1 LKIFAIVPVKS
12 FENAK
17 SRFGSL
23 LSTHER
29 IRLSEMLLVRT
40 ICTLKK
46 TPCIQRILLVS
57 ADTRIK
63 AIASKYGVTFLEEL
77 KEAGVNSAV
86 ELADEFCIS
95 ARADASLVLPTDLPL
110 IVPGDIDIICKIV
123 VAKDSCVILCPSYK
137 FDGSNVLFR
146 KPCNIIHTSYDKNSY
161 PNHVL
166 AGIRSN
172 ANTRVLFLDRLMI
185 DIDTV
190 NDIKKMLSIG
200 QSNDQITRYLK
211 TILTRHTSVR

>member
-12 FENAK
+12 FEKAK

-29 IRLSEMLLVRT
+29 IRLSGMLLERT

-46 TPCIQRILLVS
+46 TPSIQSILLVS

-63 AIASKYGVTFLEEL
+63 GIASRHGVTFLEEL

-86 ELADEFCIS
+86 RLADEFCIS

-110 IVPGDIDIICKIV
+110 IVPEDIDIMCKTV
-123 VAKDSCVILCPSYK
+123 LEKDSSVILCPSYK

-146 KPCNIIHTSYDKNSY
+146 KPCNIIRTSYDKNSY

-172 ANTRVLFLDRLMI
+172 ANTRVLFLDRLMV

-200 QSNDQITRYLK
+200 QSNHQITRYLK
-211 TILTRHTSVR
+211 TILTRHKR

>member
-29 IRLSEMLLVRT
+29 IRLSGMLLERT

-46 TPCIQRILLVS
+46 VSSIQEILLVS
-57 ADTRIK
+57 TDSRIREV
-63 AIASKYGVTFLEEL
+63 ARKYGVTFLEEF

-86 ELADEFCIS
+86 SLADEFCIS
-95 ARADASLVLPTDLPL
+95 ARADASLVLPIDLPL
-110 IVPGDIDIICKIV
+110 IFPEDIDMMCKTV
-123 VAKDSCVILCPSYK
+123 PDNDNCVILCPSYK
-137 FDGSNVLFR
+137 FDGSNVLLR
-146 KPCNIIHTSYDKNSY
+146 KPCNIISTSYDENSY
-161 PNHVL
+161 PKHVL
-166 AGIRSN
+166 AGIKN
-172 ANTRVLFLDRLMI
+172 NVNTRVLYLDRLMI

-190 NDIKKMLSIG
+190 NDIEKMLSIS
-200 QSNDQITRYLK
+200 QPNDQITCYLR
-211 TILTRHTSVR
+211 TILAR

>member
-29 IRLSEMLLVRT
+29 IRLSGMLLERT

-46 TPCIQRILLVS
+46 TPSIQRILLVS
-57 ADTRIK
+57 ADTRVK
-63 AIASKYGVTFLEEL
+63 GIASRHGVTFLEEL
-77 KEAGVNSAV
+77 KEAGVNSAIR
-86 ELADEFCIS
+86 LADEFCIS
-95 ARADASLVLPTDLPL
+95 ARAEASLVLPTDLPL
-110 IVPGDIDIICKIV
+110 IVPEDIDIMCKTV
-123 VAKDSCVILCPSYK
+123 LEKDSCVILCPSYK

-146 KPCNIIHTSYDKNSY
+146 KPCNIIRTSYDKNSY

-172 ANTRVLFLDRLMI
+172 ANTRVLFLVRLMV

-200 QSNDQITRYLK
+200 QSNHQITRYLK
-211 TILTRHTSVR
+211 TILTRHKR

>member
-29 IRLSEMLLVRT
+29 IRLSGMLLERT

-46 TPCIQRILLVS
+46 VSSIQEILVVSTDSRIREV
-57 ADTRIK
+57 AR
-63 AIASKYGVTFLEEL
+63 KYGVTFLEEF

-86 ELADEFCIS
+86 GLADEFCIS
-95 ARADASLVLPTDLPL
+95 ARADASLVLPIDLPL
-110 IVPGDIDIICKIV
+110 IFPEDIDIMCKTV
-123 VAKDSCVILCPSYK
+123 PLNDNCVLLCPSYK
-137 FDGSNVLFR
+137 FDGSNVLLR
-146 KPCNIIHTSYDKNSY
+146 KPCNIIRASYDENSY
-161 PNHVL
+161 PKHVL
-166 AGIRSN
+166 AGIKN
-172 ANTRVLFLDRLMI
+172 NVNTRILYLNRLMI

-190 NDIKKMLSIG
+190 NDIEKMLSID
-200 QSNDQITRYLK
+200 QSNDRITCYLR
-211 TILTRHTSVR
+211 TILAK

>member
-29 IRLSEMLLVRT
+29 IRLSGMLLERT

-46 TPCIQRILLVS
+46 TPSIQRILLVS
-57 ADTRIK
+57 ADTRVK
-63 AIASKYGVTFLEEL
+63 GIASRHGVTFLEEL
-77 KEAGVNSAV
+77 KEAGVNSAIR
-86 ELADEFCIS
+86 LADEFCIS

-110 IVPGDIDIICKIV
+110 IVPEDIDIMCKTV
-123 VAKDSCVILCPSYK
+123 LEKDSCVILCPSYK

-146 KPCNIIHTSYDKNSY
+146 KPCNIIRTSYDKNSY

-172 ANTRVLFLDRLMI
+172 ANTRVLFLDRLMV

-200 QSNDQITRYLK
+200 QSNHQITRYLK
-211 TILTRHTSVR
+211 TILTRHKR

>member
-29 IRLSEMLLVRT
+29 IRLSGMLLERT

-46 TPCIQRILLVS
+46 VSSVQEILLVS
-57 ADTRIK
+57 TDSRIREV
-63 AIASKYGVTFLEEL
+63 ARKYGVTFLEEF

-86 ELADEFCIS
+86 RLADEFCIS
-95 ARADASLVLPTDLPL
+95 ARADASLVLPIDLPL
-110 IVPGDIDIICKIV
+110 IFPEDIDIMCKTV
-123 VAKDSCVILCPSYK
+123 PDNDNCVILCPSYK
-137 FDGSNVLFR
+137 FDGSNVLLR
-146 KPCNIIHTSYDKNSY
+146 KPCNIIRTSYDENSY

-166 AGIRSN
+166 AGIKN
-172 ANTRVLFLDRLMI
+172 NVNTRVLYLIRLMI

-190 NDIKKMLSIG
+190 NDIEKMLSIS
-200 QSNDQITRYLK
+200 QPNDQITCYLR
-211 TILTRHTSVR
+211 TILAR

>member
-12 FENAK
+12 FEKAK

-29 IRLSEMLLVRT
+29 IRLSGMLLERT

-46 TPCIQRILLVS
+46 TPSIQSILLVS

-63 AIASKYGVTFLEEL
+63 GIASRHGVTFLEEL

-86 ELADEFCIS
+86 RLADEFCIS

-110 IVPGDIDIICKIV
+110 IVPEDIDIMCKTV
-123 VAKDSCVILCPSYK
+123 LEKDSCVILCPSYK

-146 KPCNIIHTSYDKNSY
+146 KPCNIIRTSYDKNSY

-172 ANTRVLFLDRLMI
+172 ANTRVLFLDRLMV

-200 QSNDQITRYLK
+200 QSNHQITRYLK
-211 TILTRHTSVR
+211 TILTRHKR

>member
-17 SRFGSL
+17 SRFGSFL
-23 LSTHER
+23 NTHER
-29 IRLSEMLLVRT
+29 IRLSGMLLERT
-40 ICTLKK
+40 ISTLKK
-46 TPCIQRILLVS
+46 TPSIQKILLVS
-57 ADTRIK
+57 ADNRIK
-63 AIASKYGVTFLEEL
+63 GIASNYGVTFLEEI

-86 ELADEFCIS
+86 TLADEFCIS

-110 IVPGDIDIICKIV
+110 IVPEDIDITCKSV
-123 VAKDSCVILCPSYK
+123 LDEEDCVILCPSYK
-137 FDGSNVLFR
+137 FDGSNVLLR
-146 KPCNIIHTSYDKNSY
+146 KPCNIIRTSYDKESY

-166 AGIRSN
+166 AGISSN
-172 ANTRVLFLDRLMI
+172 VKTRVLFLDRLMI

-190 NDIKKMLSIG
+190 NDIKKMLSIS

-211 TILTRHTSVR
+211 TILTRNKR

>member
-23 LSTHER
+23 LSMHER
-29 IRLSEMLLVRT
+29 IKLSGMLLERT

-46 TPCIQRILLVS
+46 TPTIQRILLVS
-57 ADTRIK
+57 SDTRIK
-63 AIASKYGVTFLEEL
+63 GIASKYGVTFLEES

-86 ELADEFCIS
+86 RLADKFCIS
-95 ARADASLVLPTDLPL
+95 AGADASLVLPTDLPL
-110 IVPGDIDIICKIV
+110 IVPEDIDIMCKTV
-123 VAKDSCVILCPSYK
+123 LEKDSCVILCPSYK

-146 KPCNIIHTSYDKNSY
+146 KPCNIIRTSYDKNSY

-172 ANTRVLFLDRLMI
+172 ANTRVLFLNRLMI

-211 TILTRHTSVR
+211 TILIRQKR

>member
-23 LSTHER
+23 LSMHER
-29 IRLSEMLLVRT
+29 IKLSGMLLERT
-40 ICTLKK
+40 ISILKK
-46 TPCIQRILLVS
+46 THRIQRILLVS
-57 ADTRIK
+57 TDTRIRG
-63 AIASKYGVTFLEEL
+63 IASKYGVTFLEEI

-86 ELADEFCIS
+86 KLADEFCIS

-110 IVPGDIDIICKIV
+110 IFPEDIDIMCKTV
-123 VAKDSCVILCPSYK
+123 LVKDSCVILCPSYK

-146 KPCNIIHTSYDKNSY
+146 KPCNIIRTSYDKNSY

-172 ANTRVLFLDRLMI
+172 VNTRVLFLNRLMI

-190 NDIKKMLSIG
+190 NDIKKMLSVG

-211 TILTRHTSVR
+211 TILARHKR

>member
-23 LSTHER
+23 LSMHER
-29 IRLSEMLLVRT
+29 IKLSGMLLERT

-46 TPCIQRILLVS
+46 TPTIQRILLVS
-57 ADTRIK
+57 SDTRIK
-63 AIASKYGVTFLEEL
+63 GIASKYGVTFLVES

-86 ELADEFCIS
+86 RLADKFCIS

-110 IVPGDIDIICKIV
+110 IVPEDIDIMCKTV
-123 VAKDSCVILCPSYK
+123 LEKDSCVILCPSYK

-146 KPCNIIHTSYDKNSY
+146 KPCNIIRTSYDKNSY

-172 ANTRVLFLDRLMI
+172 ANTRVLFLNRLMI

-211 TILTRHTSVR
+211 TILIRQKR

>member
-23 LSTHER
+23 LSTHGR
-29 IRLSEMLLVRT
+29 IRLSGMFLERT
-40 ICTLKK
+40 ISTLKK
-46 TPCIQRILLVS
+46 TPSIQKILLVS
-57 ADTRIK
+57 ADARIK
-63 AIASKYGVTFLEEL
+63 GIASDYGVTFLEEM

-86 ELADEFCIS
+86 KLADEFCFS

-110 IVPGDIDIICKIV
+110 IVPEDIEIMCKSV
-123 VAKDSCVILCPSYK
+123 LEEEDCVILCPSYK
-137 FDGSNVLFR
+137 FDGSNVLLR
-146 KPCNIIHTSYDKNSY
+146 KPCNIISTSYDKESY

-172 ANTRVLFLDRLMI
+172 VKTRVLFLDRLMI

-190 NDIKKMLSIG
+190 NDIKKMLSIS
-200 QSNDQITRYLK
+200 QSNDQITRYMK
-211 TILTRHTSVR
+211 TILTRQKR

>member
-17 SRFGSL
+17 SRFGSFL
-23 LSTHER
+23 NTHER
-29 IRLSEMLLVRT
+29 IRLSGMLLERT
-40 ICTLKK
+40 ISTLKK
-46 TPCIQRILLVS
+46 TPSIQKILLVS
-57 ADTRIK
+57 ADNRIK
-63 AIASKYGVTFLEEL
+63 GIASNYGVTFLEEI

-86 ELADEFCIS
+86 TLADEFCIS

-110 IVPGDIDIICKIV
+110 IVPEDIDITCKSV
-123 VAKDSCVILCPSYK
+123 LDEEDCVILCPSYK
-137 FDGSNVLFR
+137 FDGSNVLLR
-146 KPCNIIHTSYDKNSY
+146 KPCNIIRTSYDKESY

-166 AGIRSN
+166 AGISSN
-172 ANTRVLFLDRLMI
+172 VKTRVLFLDRLMI

-190 NDIKKMLSIG
+190 NDIKKMLSIS

-211 TILTRHTSVR
+211 TILTRQKR

>member
-29 IRLSEMLLVRT
+29 IRLSGMLLERT
-40 ICTLKK
+40 ISTLKK
-46 TPCIQRILLVS
+46 APSIQKILLVS
-57 ADTRIK
+57 ADARIK
-63 AIASKYGVTFLEEL
+63 GIASDYGVTFLEEI

-86 ELADEFCIS
+86 KLADEFCFS

-110 IVPGDIDIICKIV
+110 IVPEDIGIMCKSV
-123 VAKDSCVILCPSYK
+123 LEEEDCVILCPSYK
-137 FDGSNVLFR
+137 FDGSNVLLR
-146 KPCNIIHTSYDKNSY
+146 KPCNIISTSYDKESY

-172 ANTRVLFLDRLMI
+172 VKTRVLFLDRLMI

-190 NDIKKMLSIG
+190 NDIKKMLSIS
-200 QSNDQITRYLK
+200 QSNDQITRYMK
-211 TILTRHTSVR
+211 TILTRQKR

>member
-1 LKIFAIVPVKS
+1 LKIFAIVPIKS
-12 FENAK
+12 FKNAK

-29 IRLSEMLLVRT
+29 IRLSGMLLERT
-40 ICTLKK
+40 ISTLIK
-46 TPCIQRILLVS
+46 TPSIQKILLVS
-57 ADTRIK
+57 ADDRIK
-63 AIASKYGVTFLEEL
+63 GIASNHGVAFLEEI

-86 ELADEFCIS
+86 KLADEFCIS

-110 IVPGDIDIICKIV
+110 IVPEDIDIICKSV
-123 VAKDSCVILCPSYK
+123 LEEDCVILCPSYK
-137 FDGSNVLFR
+137 FDGSNVLLR
-146 KPCNIIHTSYDKNSY
+146 KPCNIIRTSYDKESY

-166 AGIRSN
+166 AGIKSN
-172 ANTRVLFLDRLMI
+172 VKTRVLFLDRLMI

-190 NDIKKMLSIG
+190 DDIKKMLSIS

-211 TILTRHTSVR
+211 TILTRQKR

>member
-23 LSTHER
+23 LSTYER
-29 IRLSEMLLVRT
+29 MMLSGMLLERT
-40 ICTLKK
+40 ISTLKK
-46 TPCIQRILLVS
+46 TSSIQKILLVS
-57 ADTRIK
+57 TDTRIK
-63 AIASKYGVTFLEEL
+63 GIASKYGVTLLEER

-86 ELADEFCIS
+86 KLADEFCIS

-110 IVPGDIDIICKIV
+110 IVPEDIDIICNTVIAEDNCV
-123 VAKDSCVILCPSYK
+123 VLCPSYK
-137 FDGSNVLFR
+137 LDGSNVLFR
-146 KPCNIIHTSYDKNSY
+146 KPCNIIRTSYDKDSY

-172 ANTRVLFLDRLMI
+172 VNTRVLFLDRLMI

-200 QSNDQITRYLK
+200 QSDDQIIRYLK
-211 TILTRHTSVR
+211 TILTRHKG